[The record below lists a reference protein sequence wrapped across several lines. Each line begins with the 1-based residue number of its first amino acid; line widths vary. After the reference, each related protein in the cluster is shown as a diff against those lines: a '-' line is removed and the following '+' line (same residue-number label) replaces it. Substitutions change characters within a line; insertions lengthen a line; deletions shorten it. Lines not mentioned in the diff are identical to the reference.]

1 VIAYP
6 ALKNSAARADHET
19 VTRAALGIVSLVV
32 SLVLAGVLF
41 SSQLGAGGSK
51 PSSPDKS
58 PLVQQAE
65 AAAASADAM
74 QAERELAAYQAENG
88 TFVGATVTGIQG
100 VTLLHAEAT
109 TFCLQVATG
118 GGVLYDAGPG
128 GTLSDRRC

>member
-1 VIAYP
+1 VIAYRS
-6 ALKNSAARADHET
+6 LKDSIARADHET
-19 VTRAALGIVSLVV
+19 VTRAGLGIVSLVV

-65 AAAASADAM
+65 AAAAAADAM

-88 TFVGATVTGIQG
+88 TFVGAAVTGVQG

-109 TFCLQVATG
+109 TFCLQVAAG

-128 GTLSDRRC
+128 GTLSGRRC